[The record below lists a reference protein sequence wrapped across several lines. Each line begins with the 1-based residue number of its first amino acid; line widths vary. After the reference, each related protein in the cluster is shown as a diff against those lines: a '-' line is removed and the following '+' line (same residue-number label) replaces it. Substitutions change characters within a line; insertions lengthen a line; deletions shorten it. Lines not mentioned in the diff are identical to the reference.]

1 MNQPN
6 EVWLHL
12 NRQEAN
18 RVINALKE
26 QNEKM
31 EKLQVSGTLRP
42 GEHRVIGEYI
52 GDNNIIIRD
61 IELMLD
67 GSEPLG
73 QDGRVPPKRA
83 EPTAVREPEEPKSY
97 EPHTMNF

>member
-73 QDGRVPPKRA
+73 QDRRVPPA
-83 EPTAVREPEEPKSY
+83 EEPAPDPETEGFHPVFGVK
-97 EPHTMNF
+97 F